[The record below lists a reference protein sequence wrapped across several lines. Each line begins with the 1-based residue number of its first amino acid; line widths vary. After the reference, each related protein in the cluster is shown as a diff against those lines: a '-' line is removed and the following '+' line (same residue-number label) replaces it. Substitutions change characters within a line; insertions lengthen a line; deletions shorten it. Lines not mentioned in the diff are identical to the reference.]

1 MDTLTSSE
9 ELLHTIHSV
18 DNRHFIVSHS
28 EVDSLLKRLH
38 LSGVE
43 TLEGAS
49 PSIESLNFYDD
60 LILVPRHKLDRF
72 RKRYKTLQVLRETD
86 KYVWLCRKEIFKETV
101 EYEPSLYNHQ
111 SSLLDKLD
119 CEILEGKMTNRLAK
133 RLLK

>member
-1 MDTLTSSE
+1 MIASQIETPQE

-18 DNRHFIVSHS
+18 DNRHFIVSHG
-28 EVDSLLKRLH
+28 EVNTLLKRVQ
-38 LSGVE
+38 LSGA
-43 TLEGAS
+43 T
-49 PSIESLNFYDD
+49 PSIESLNFYDE
-60 LILVPRHKLDRF
+60 LILVPRYKLDRF
-72 RKRYKTLQVLRETD
+72 LKKYKTLQVLRETD
-86 KYVWLCRKEIFKETV
+86 RYVWLCRKEIFKETV